1 LTSQRSLQIGLQE
14 RYRTLA
20 KSEYRYFGEKAAY
33 LRNYVLEHA
42 ALAAIVHSLDDLAP
56 EVDPA
61 EWVATRSVDRQ
72 GIDLPPT
79 EAGQA
84 KLLWYLLGC
93 WAEETR
99 EVKQDDRWVSFET
112 QFQDITRAAC
122 EQLVEPLVGY
132 LQERLGDDSDVLR
145 LIGRYKRRVEWFDRK
160 RLHAEFLENQ
170 TQGEAVYD
178 RDLRRYLF
186 DQGIDNPFSQ
196 PRSASGEADVIALL
210 ETEDPLV
217 LEIKL
222 YDGEGRGIANIASG
236 VQQAARYAS
245 DYHKTTAYVAIF
257 NLTDRHLVL
266 PTDDETASWPP
277 SVRVGDV
284 KVNLIVIQALPLPS
298 ASTQGRVQQV
308 TVTRAQ
314 LLTEEAGN
322 S

>member
-1 LTSQRSLQIGLQE
+1 MTSQRSLQIGLQE

-20 KSEYRYFGEKAAY
+20 KAQYPYFGEKAAY
-33 LRNYVLEHA
+33 LRNYVVQHA
-42 ALAAIVHSLDDLAP
+42 ALAAIVRSFDDLAP
-56 EVDPA
+56 ELDPA
-61 EWVATRSVDRQ
+61 TWVAEHSADRQ

-79 EAGQA
+79 EAGHA

-93 WAEETR
+93 WADGTR
-99 EVKQDDRWVSFET
+99 DVRQDGQWVSHER
-112 QFQDITRAAC
+112 QFQDIARAAC
-122 EQLVEPLVGY
+122 EQLVEPLVDY
-132 LQERLGDDSDVLR
+132 LQERLGEDSDVLR
-145 LIGRYKRRVEWFDRK
+145 LLGRYKRRVEWFDRK
-160 RLHAEFLENQ
+160 GLHTEFLEDQ
-170 TQGEAVYD
+170 TRGEAVYD

-222 YDGEGRGIANIASG
+222 YDGEGRGIPNIASG
-236 VQQAARYAS
+236 VQQATRYAS
-245 DYHKTTAYVAIF
+245 DYHKTTAYVVIF

-266 PTDDETASWPP
+266 PTEDEADSWP
-277 SVRVGDV
+277 SYVRVGGV
-284 KVNLIVIQALPLPS
+284 KVNLIVVQALPLPS
-298 ASTQGRVQQV
+298 ASTQGRVQQA

-314 LLTEEAGN
+314 LLSEAAGL